1 MTGLMGCP
9 GLCNLINPMEGAEGF
24 RLMYLYLLPLGIG
37 VLLSFIVLLI
47 SFWTV
52 LVGSVVEAMKLFP

>member
-1 MTGLMGCP
+1 
-9 GLCNLINPMEGAEGF
+9 MEGAEGF
-24 RLMYLYLLPLGIG
+24 KLMYFHLQSLGIS